1 MAQDTVER
9 QKRNMD
15 LFSEPEKK
23 LHVLTKF
30 LAGQDLKFKDFPEKG
45 KIVIKKVSPDGNKIL
60 ISADPLSDLQ
70 VNEKITFFKLLARY
84 IQLECKVIQAKGN
97 NEYILSVERIGIAN
111 KDRETPRLPV
121 PPGHVWITNILTSKA
136 TIEANMFIIPTSVKV
151 NFSDYEI
158 KLKNSCDFIK
168 ISIFKSDDPEKFQSV
183 KKTQKILLI
192 ENTQDI
198 HSYNSTPTPDFINFA
213 EDVDS
218 DVAAAMRDFK
228 DHKIISELIVPV
240 IYIDLEER
248 AIPIGYIHM
257 QSKTENF
264 DLMKA
269 MEIKTLTFE
278 MVDRI
283 RNSNT
288 ITITD
293 RFPVQDISTGGL
305 KVKINNPDLNS
316 NLPRLTGFNFDIFFK
331 MQSPMSV
338 YGTIRSVTKD
348 LDGSLILGVHLAGNS
363 SRPGEKKRFLENIE
377 LLKKNMGNS

>member
-1 MAQDTVER
+1 MTQDTVER

-30 LAGQDLKFKDFPEKG
+30 LAGQDLKFKDSPEKG
-45 KIVIKKVSPDGNKIL
+45 KVLLKKVSPDGNKIL
-60 ISADPLSDLQ
+60 ISADPITELQ
-70 VNEKITFFKLLARY
+70 ANEKIILFKLLARY
-84 IQLECKVIQAKGN
+84 IQLECKVLQNKGN
-97 NEYILSVERIGIAN
+97 NEYVIAVERIGIAN

-121 PPGHVWITNILTSKA
+121 PPGQVWITNILTSKA

-168 ISIFKSDDPEKFQSV
+168 ISIFKSDDNEKLFTV

-192 ENTQDI
+192 ENTQDMN
-198 HSYNSTPTPDFINFA
+198 SYNTTPSPDFINF
-213 EDVDS
+213 EDEVDA
-218 DVAAAMRDFK
+218 DIKVVMRDFK
-228 DHKIISELIVPV
+228 DHKILSELIVPV
-240 IYIDLEER
+240 IYIDLEEK

-257 QSKTENF
+257 QSKSENF

-288 ITITD
+288 VTITD

-305 KVKINNPDLNS
+305 KVKINNPELSS
-316 NLPRLTGFNFDIFFK
+316 NLPRLSGFNFDIFFK

-338 YGTIRSVTKD
+338 YGTIRSITKD
-348 LDGSLILGVHLAGNS
+348 IDGSLILGVHLAGNS

-377 LLKKNMGNS
+377 MLKKNM

>member
-1 MAQDTVER
+1 
-9 QKRNMD
+9 MD

-30 LAGQDLKFKDFPEKG
+30 LAGQDLKFKDSPEKG
-45 KIVIKKVSPDGNKIL
+45 KVLLKKVSPDGNKIL
-60 ISADPLSDLQ
+60 ISADPITELQ
-70 VNEKITFFKLLARY
+70 ANEKIILFKLLARY
-84 IQLECKVIQAKGN
+84 IQLECKVLQNKGN
-97 NEYILSVERIGIAN
+97 NEYVIAVERIGIAN

-121 PPGHVWITNILTSKA
+121 PPGQVWITNILTSKA

-168 ISIFKSDDPEKFQSV
+168 ISIFKSDDNEKLFTV

-192 ENTQDI
+192 ENTQDMN
-198 HSYNSTPTPDFINFA
+198 SYNTTPSPDFINF
-213 EDVDS
+213 EDEVDA
-218 DVAAAMRDFK
+218 DIKVVMRDFK
-228 DHKIISELIVPV
+228 DHKILSELIVPV
-240 IYIDLEER
+240 IYIDLEEK
-248 AIPIGYIHM
+248 AIPIGYIQM
-257 QSKTENF
+257 QSKSENF

-288 ITITD
+288 VTITD

-305 KVKINNPDLNS
+305 KVKINNPELSS
-316 NLPRLTGFNFDIFFK
+316 NLPRLSGFNFDIFFK

-338 YGTIRSVTKD
+338 YGTIRSITKD
-348 LDGSLILGVHLAGNS
+348 IDGSLILGVHLAGNS

-377 LLKKNMGNS
+377 MLKKNM

>member
-1 MAQDTVER
+1 
-9 QKRNMD
+9 MD